1 MIDRS
6 EQRGRNAVSRS
17 NGVVRDRHVPGA
29 TPVDPGP
36 PPARTGPA
44 AGPRR
49 PGLRV
54 AAVAVLVGLLVTA
67 LVAGVFA
74 LLPGRWE
81 GRVGLL
87 ALPSG
92 STGSAL
98 ISESGVSTSYGEV
111 VTLAMPSIADL
122 VTSPSTL
129 DAVAA
134 AVPGSPPPDELA
146 DDVSVELLA
155 GSGVAR
161 VSVRAGS
168 PELAARLAEAFAGR
182 VAAADLLAPAGTLRV
197 LDRQATLLEK
207 GPDLTLGVGLGLIA
221 GTLAGL
227 GTAAVLVRRVR
238 ARRGDA
244 RRSVLS
250 TLVAA
255 GHGIVP
261 VLSARD
267 ADAGERLLVLARA
280 AGGPVRVA
288 AGSPGVADAVLA
300 LQSDLAREP
309 GTGAGGGT
317 DESLVLVVDR
327 AADGADLDAAVRA
340 LRPGTRV
347 LAAVVS

>member
-1 MIDRS
+1 M
-6 EQRGRNAVSRS
+6 VSRS
-17 NGVVRDRHVPGA
+17 NGVVRDRHAPGT
-29 TPVDPGP
+29 TPLGP
-36 PPARTGPA
+36 AQPPTRTAPA

-54 AAVAVLVGLLVTA
+54 AAVAVLVGLLVAA

-74 LLPGRWE
+74 VLPGRWE

-134 AVPGSPPPDELA
+134 AVPGSPAPTELA

-161 VSVRAGS
+161 VSVSAGS

-227 GTAAVLVRRVR
+227 GTAVVLVGRMR
-238 ARRGDA
+238 ARRGDV

-267 ADAGERLLVLARA
+267 PDAGERLLVLARA
-280 AGGPVRVA
+280 AGGPVQVA

-300 LQSDLAREP
+300 LQADLAREP
-309 GTGAGGGT
+309 GGRAGGRA

-327 AADGADLDAAVRA
+327 AADGADLDAVVRS